1 MIVAV
6 LGFNSCEKDE
16 LVFTAKAPG
25 EFAFTN
31 NFLPQYVLTSA
42 TSANIGERFTWESQS
57 FEVPVAVNYELQGS
71 VTGDFTDLSII
82 GSTSGND
89 QAVTVGKLLSMA
101 ADAGLDNDPNT
112 ENPNTGDVY
121 FRLRAYSG
129 ANAIETLSSVQ
140 TLTLFLPEIVDTG
153 GGFAIASW
161 GVVGS
166 GYNDWGGAGPDGQFY
181 TTAASGVIVSY
192 VNLVTGDIKF
202 RENNEWGGDVGDAN
216 LDGILD
222 TDPDNN
228 IAVTAGDYKI
238 TIDTNDMSYTIE
250 PFSWGVVGSGYNNW
264 SGDGKPLDAPFYTT
278 SVPGVIVSY
287 VNLLDG
293 QIKFRE
299 NNTWGGDLGDA
310 NLDGILDAD
319 PDNNINVTAGDYK
332 ITINTNDNSY
342 SIVPFSWGI
351 VGNGYNNWGSGG
363 LDAKLYYDYTTD
375 TFKVGVKLI
384 DGDIKIRPLNTWSG
398 DLGDANLDGIL
409 DSDADNNIAV
419 TAGHYLITMDLKD
432 NSYSIVAAP
441 VWGVVGSGYNNWGAD
456 GPDAA
461 LTEIQPGVMFGD
473 DITLIDGDIKFR
485 ADNTWSGDLGDANA
499 DGILD
504 ADPDNNIAVTA
515 GNYVV
520 TIDFNDPDGPRYHL
534 TKR

>member
-1 MIVAV
+1 MKKIKILLVLIVAV

-71 VTGDFTDLSII
+71 VTGDFTDLMVI

-129 ANAIETLSSVQ
+129 ANAIETLSAVQ

-250 PFSWGVVGSGYNNW
+250 PFSWGVVGSGYN
-264 SGDGKPLDAPFYTT
+264 D
-278 SVPGVIVSY
+278 
-287 VNLLDG
+287 
-293 QIKFRE
+293 
-299 NNTWGGDLGDA
+299 WGA
-310 NLDGILDAD
+310 
-319 PDNNINVTAGDYK
+319 AG
-332 ITINTNDNSY
+332 
-342 SIVPFSWGI
+342 P
-351 VGNGYNNWGSGG
+351 
-363 LDAKLYYDYTTD
+363 DAKFHYDYTTD

>member
-71 VTGDFTDLSII
+71 VTGDFTDLMVI

-250 PFSWGVVGSGYNNW
+250 PFSWGVVGSGYN
-264 SGDGKPLDAPFYTT
+264 D
-278 SVPGVIVSY
+278 
-287 VNLLDG
+287 
-293 QIKFRE
+293 
-299 NNTWGGDLGDA
+299 WGA
-310 NLDGILDAD
+310 
-319 PDNNINVTAGDYK
+319 AG
-332 ITINTNDNSY
+332 
-342 SIVPFSWGI
+342 P
-351 VGNGYNNWGSGG
+351 
-363 LDAKLYYDYTTD
+363 DAKFHYDYTTD

>member
-1 MIVAV
+1 MIVAL

-31 NFLPQYVLTSA
+31 NFLQQYVLTSA

-250 PFSWGVVGSGYNNW
+250 PFSWGVVGSGYN
-264 SGDGKPLDAPFYTT
+264 D
-278 SVPGVIVSY
+278 
-287 VNLLDG
+287 
-293 QIKFRE
+293 
-299 NNTWGGDLGDA
+299 WGA
-310 NLDGILDAD
+310 
-319 PDNNINVTAGDYK
+319 AG
-332 ITINTNDNSY
+332 
-342 SIVPFSWGI
+342 P
-351 VGNGYNNWGSGG
+351 
-363 LDAKLYYDYTTD
+363 DAKFHYDYTTD

>member
-1 MIVAV
+1 MKKIKILLVLIVAV

-71 VTGDFTDLSII
+71 VTGDFADLMVI

-250 PFSWGVVGSGYNNW
+250 PFSWGVVGSGYN
-264 SGDGKPLDAPFYTT
+264 D
-278 SVPGVIVSY
+278 
-287 VNLLDG
+287 
-293 QIKFRE
+293 
-299 NNTWGGDLGDA
+299 WGA
-310 NLDGILDAD
+310 
-319 PDNNINVTAGDYK
+319 AG
-332 ITINTNDNSY
+332 
-342 SIVPFSWGI
+342 P
-351 VGNGYNNWGSGG
+351 
-363 LDAKLYYDYTTD
+363 DAKFHYDYTTD

>member
-1 MIVAV
+1 MKKIKILLVLIVAV

-71 VTGDFTDLSII
+71 VTGDFTDLMVI

-250 PFSWGVVGSGYNNW
+250 PFSWGVVGSGYN
-264 SGDGKPLDAPFYTT
+264 D
-278 SVPGVIVSY
+278 
-287 VNLLDG
+287 
-293 QIKFRE
+293 
-299 NNTWGGDLGDA
+299 WGA
-310 NLDGILDAD
+310 
-319 PDNNINVTAGDYK
+319 AG
-332 ITINTNDNSY
+332 
-342 SIVPFSWGI
+342 P
-351 VGNGYNNWGSGG
+351 
-363 LDAKLYYDYTTD
+363 DAKFHYDYTTD

>member
-1 MIVAV
+1 MKKIKILLVLIVAV

-71 VTGDFTDLSII
+71 VTGDFTDLMVI

-89 QAVTVGKLLSMA
+89 QAVTIGKLLSMA

-153 GGFAIASW
+153 GGFAISSW

-166 GYNDWGGAGPDGQFY
+166 GYNDWGGAGPDGKFY
-181 TTAASGVIVSY
+181 TTAAAGVIVSY

-202 RENNEWGGDVGDAN
+202 RENNEWVGDVGDAN

-222 TDPDNN
+222 SDPDNN

-238 TIDTNDMSYTIE
+238 TIDLNDMSYTIE
-250 PFSWGVVGSGYNNW
+250 PFSWGVVGSGYNDW
-264 SGDGKPLDAPFYTT
+264 GADGP
-278 SVPGVIVSY
+278 
-287 VNLLDG
+287 
-293 QIKFRE
+293 
-299 NNTWGGDLGDA
+299 
-310 NLDGILDAD
+310 
-319 PDNNINVTAGDYK
+319 
-332 ITINTNDNSY
+332 
-342 SIVPFSWGI
+342 
-351 VGNGYNNWGSGG
+351 
-363 LDAKLYYDYTTD
+363 DAKFHYDYTTD

-409 DSDADNNIAV
+409 DADADNNIAV

-485 ADNTWSGDLGDANA
+485 ADNTWSGDLGDANL

-520 TIDFNDPDGPRYHL
+520 SIDFNDPDGPKYHL

>member
-1 MIVAV
+1 MKKIKILLVLIVAV

-166 GYNDWGGAGPDGQFY
+166 GYNDWGNAGA
-181 TTAASGVIVSY
+181 
-192 VNLVTGDIKF
+192 
-202 RENNEWGGDVGDAN
+202 
-216 LDGILD
+216 
-222 TDPDNN
+222 
-228 IAVTAGDYKI
+228 
-238 TIDTNDMSYTIE
+238 
-250 PFSWGVVGSGYNNW
+250 
-264 SGDGKPLDAPFYTT
+264 
-278 SVPGVIVSY
+278 
-287 VNLLDG
+287 
-293 QIKFRE
+293 
-299 NNTWGGDLGDA
+299 
-310 NLDGILDAD
+310 
-319 PDNNINVTAGDYK
+319 
-332 ITINTNDNSY
+332 
-342 SIVPFSWGI
+342 
-351 VGNGYNNWGSGG
+351 
-363 LDAKLYYDYTTD
+363 
-375 TFKVGVKLI
+375 
-384 DGDIKIRPLNTWSG
+384 
-398 DLGDANLDGIL
+398 
-409 DSDADNNIAV
+409 
-419 TAGHYLITMDLKD
+419 
-432 NSYSIVAAP
+432 
-441 VWGVVGSGYNNWGAD
+441 
-456 GPDAA
+456 DAA

-485 ADNTWSGDLGDANA
+485 ADNTWDGDLGDNAPA
-499 DGILD
+499 DGILE
-504 ADPDNNIAVTA
+504 PGDNIPVTA
-515 GNYVV
+515 GNYVIS
-520 TIDFNDPDGPRYHL
+520 IDFNDPDGPKYHL